1 MKNYYGSVIDWIYSV
16 AGGISPVE
24 EAAGFEKI
32 RIAPKPNKKMD
43 WLKVSLDTTHG
54 KVVSEWYYTDDGI
67 TMAPFVS
74 GTLSI
79 VDNGNNTATVNFDV
93 VDDLGFKITG
103 SWTGKMAPAS
113 ELYTRSADLKQA
125 NKVAT
130 QSAKVSPKQTIEV
143 KKRDISKF

>member
-54 KVVSEWYYTDDGI
+54 KVVSEWYYTDDGVRYEMI
-67 TMAPFVS
+67 TPTEAQ
-74 GTLSI
+74 I
-79 VDNGNNTATVNFDV
+79 VIGDKTYN
-93 VDDLGFKITG
+93 
-103 SWTGKMAPAS
+103 
-113 ELYTRSADLKQA
+113 
-125 NKVAT
+125 
-130 QSAKVSPKQTIEV
+130 V
-143 KKRDISKF
+143 KKGSYVFYSE

>member
-1 MKNYYGSVIDWIYSV
+1 YIDGDGLMSGS
-16 AGGISPVE
+16 
-24 EAAGFEKI
+24 
-32 RIAPKPNKKMD
+32 
-43 WLKVSLDTTHG
+43 
-54 KVVSEWYYTDDGI
+54 WYYTDDGI

-93 VDDLGFKITG
+93 LDDLGFKITG
-103 SWTGKMAPAS
+103 SWTGRMAPAS